1 MNYNISK
8 YIIAQPINNEE
19 ILLYSTL
26 STSILTLEKQMYS
39 DIFIDKKFE
48 PYVKECEDL
57 ERMGFLFL
65 GDDDTQAEALEKIRK
80 DIVEAEH
87 GITAVTIAPTM
98 ECNARCYYCFE
109 KGARRGTMSEMTADK
124 VASFLIEH

>member
-39 DIFIDKKFE
+39 DILLIKNLAICQR
-48 PYVKECEDL
+48 CEDL
-57 ERMGFLFL
+57 KNGFYF
-65 GDDDTQAEALEKIRK
+65 
-80 DIVEAEH
+80 
-87 GITAVTIAPTM
+87 
-98 ECNARCYYCFE
+98 
-109 KGARRGTMSEMTADK
+109 
-124 VASFLIEH
+124 

>member
-39 DIFIDKKFE
+39 DIFIGKKFE
-48 PYVKECEDL
+48 PYVKECEDI
-57 ERMGFLFL
+57 ERMGFLF
-65 GDDDTQAEALEKIRK
+65 
-80 DIVEAEH
+80 
-87 GITAVTIAPTM
+87 
-98 ECNARCYYCFE
+98 
-109 KGARRGTMSEMTADK
+109 
-124 VASFLIEH
+124 

>member
-39 DIFIDKKFE
+39 DIFIDNSTFAAQNRQ
-48 PYVKECEDL
+48 VHL
-57 ERMGFLFL
+57 NIIGQ
-65 GDDDTQAEALEKIRK
+65 TRK
-80 DIVEAEH
+80 
-87 GITAVTIAPTM
+87 P
-98 ECNARCYYCFE
+98 
-109 KGARRGTMSEMTADK
+109 
-124 VASFLIEH
+124 LL

>member
-39 DIFIDKKFE
+39 DIFNDNSTFAAQNRQVHLNII
-48 PYVKECEDL
+48 
-57 ERMGFLFL
+57 GQ
-65 GDDDTQAEALEKIRK
+65 TRK
-80 DIVEAEH
+80 
-87 GITAVTIAPTM
+87 P
-98 ECNARCYYCFE
+98 
-109 KGARRGTMSEMTADK
+109 
-124 VASFLIEH
+124 LL